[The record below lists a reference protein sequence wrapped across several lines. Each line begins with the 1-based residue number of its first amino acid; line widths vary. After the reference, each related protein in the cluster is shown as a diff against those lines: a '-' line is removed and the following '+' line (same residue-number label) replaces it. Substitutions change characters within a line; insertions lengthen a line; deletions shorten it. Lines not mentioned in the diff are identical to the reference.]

1 MGKLGRENAMPI
13 RPKFVLQK
21 HFGKTIHFDLRL
33 EMNGLLRSW
42 ALPNGF
48 PDKENPS
55 CIATASIDH
64 PLEYGEFE
72 GWLPEGEFGS
82 GKIELV
88 DKGYY
93 SLYLSNTPAD
103 QNLIEMA
110 YLNGRIL
117 FALDGDII
125 KGKYSLV
132 QNTKSETRW
141 LLSVLLDA

>member
-1 MGKLGRENAMPI
+1 MPI

-21 HFGKTIHFDLRL
+21 HYGKTVHFDLRL
-33 EMNGLLRSW
+33 EMNGVLRSW

-48 PDKENPS
+48 PDKEGTS
-55 CIATASIDH
+55 CLATASIDH

-82 GKIELV
+82 GKIEMV

-103 QNLIEMA
+103 QNEIEKA

-117 FALDGDII
+117 LKLDGEHI
-125 KGKYSLV
+125 KGNFSLV
-132 QNTKSETRW
+132 QNQKSEKRW
-141 LLSVLLDA
+141 LLSLLLES